1 MPELPEVEAVRLELD
16 PYFTRCRIDAVEVR
30 RPDLR
35 DPFPRR
41 FRARLVGQTVE
52 AFKRRAKYLL
62 ATLTSEETLVMHL
75 GMSGGFNVSVP
86 ADVRRAI
93 DKHDHVIF
101 TMSSGSL
108 IAFND
113 PRRFGMMTL
122 LTPRQ
127 LATHPVLSTLGP
139 EPLSNDFDA
148 AALARACRGRKTP
161 LKVALLDQGV
171 VAGLGNIYAAEAL
184 HVAGL
189 SPMRAAGTIAT
200 ADGAP
205 RESAYLLSRAI
216 KEVLTRAIARQTST
230 RYRSARFR
238 VYDRESERCLRPG
251 CGGTIRRRTQGGR
264 STFYCP
270 RCQR

>member
-16 PYFTRCRIDAVEVR
+16 PYFTHYRIEDVDVR

-41 FRARLVGQTVE
+41 FRARLAGQTVE
-52 AFKRRAKYLL
+52 RFLRRAKYLL
-62 ATLTSEETLVMHL
+62 ATLASGDTLAMHL
-75 GMSGGFNVSVP
+75 GMSGWFHVSAPGGP
-86 ADVRRAI
+86 ARVL

-101 TMSSGSL
+101 HMSSGAL

-122 LTPRQ
+122 LTPKQ
-127 LATHPVLSTLGP
+127 LAAHPVLSTLGP
-139 EPLSNDFDA
+139 EPLSDTFDA

-184 HVAGL
+184 HLAGL
-189 SPMRAAGTIAT
+189 SPMRAAGTIVT
-200 ADGAP
+200 AAGEP
-205 RESAYLLSRAI
+205 RESAYRLAAAI
-216 KEVLTRAIARQTST
+216 KDVLTRAIARQTAKS
-230 RYRSARFR
+230 YRSARFQ
-238 VYDRESERCLRPG
+238 VYDRERERCLRPG
-251 CGGTIRRRTQGGR
+251 CGGRIRRRTQGGR

-270 RCQR
+270 RCQK

>member
-1 MPELPEVEAVRLELD
+1 MPELPEVESVRLTLD
-16 PYFTRCRIDAVEVR
+16 PFFTGFRIDEVDVR

-41 FRARLVGQTVE
+41 FRARMLGQIVE
-52 AFKRRAKYLL
+52 AFTRRAKYLL
-62 ATLTSEETLVMHL
+62 ATLTSDETLVMHL
-75 GMSGGFNVSVP
+75 GMSGWLNVSAP
-86 ADVRRAI
+86 ADLKREI

-101 TMSSGSL
+101 TMSSGAV

-127 LATHPVLSTLGP
+127 LAAHPVLSTLGP
-139 EPLSNDFDA
+139 EPLSDDFDA
-148 AALARACRGRKTP
+148 AALARACRARKTP

-189 SPMRAAGTIAT
+189 SPMRAAGMISMP
-200 ADGAP
+200 GGEP
-205 RESAYLLSRAI
+205 RESAYRLARAI
-216 KEVLTRAIARQTST
+216 KQVLLKAIERQTSKS
-230 RYRSARFR
+230 YRSDRFR